1 MHEGITIDRI
11 HKLKIQGRRR
21 RVKRRRYVNKK
32 VAMLLRMKG
41 RDPMDQVE
49 GRWRHDS
56 SKTGVDKFKDPEVQK
71 DGVANDVI
79 GKASARA
86 ATSVIVV
93 RLQQPGAD
101 LELLKSRDEIRS
113 SRAGRKS
120 VPPK

>member
-1 MHEGITIDRI
+1 MHKHITIDRI

-32 VAMLLRMKG
+32 VTMRLGMKG

-49 GRWRHDS
+49 GRWRHAS
-56 SKTGVDKFKDPEVQK
+56 SKTGVDKFEDPEVQK
-71 DGVANDVI
+71 DGVANDVN
-79 GKASARA
+79 GKTGARA

-93 RLQQPGAD
+93 RLRQPGAD

-113 SRAGRKS
+113 SHAGRKS